1 MSKKALGRGLEAL
14 FQTTSDIAD
23 VTTKEESINFD
34 SSEKNKTGES
44 SPRMLFGSTDAIAE
58 QQSNSFGYY
67 VDITKIKA
75 SPDQPRKEFNQKQ
88 LEDLSESI
96 REKGILQPILVEK
109 NGDNFVIIAGE
120 RRFRAAG
127 LAGLTQIPI
136 IEKNFTDR
144 EKYEIALIEN
154 IQRENL
160 SPIEEAKAYQTLINN
175 YSLGQEELAR
185 IIGKNRSTIANSIR
199 LLKMSDEMQN
209 SLNVGDI
216 SSGHAR
222 AILSVIN
229 PSDQI
234 VLFKRIIERGLSVRD
249 TEKQATELNNGQ
261 KALGNS
267 NNEKSPVKQKDP
279 NIADIEQKFI
289 DKFGTKVNLNGTL
302 AKGKIEISYFS
313 KEDLER
319 IFDLLL

>member
-14 FQTTSDIAD
+14 FQATSDTANII
-23 VTTKEESINFD
+23 TTKEESISFD
-34 SSEKNKTGES
+34 SSEKNKATDN
-44 SPRMLFGSTDAIAE
+44 LFDSAVAE

-75 SPDQPRKEFNQKQ
+75 NPDQPRKEFNQKQ

-127 LAGLTQIPI
+127 LAGLTQVPI

-175 YSLGQEELAR
+175 YNLGQEELSK

-199 LLKMSDEMQN
+199 LLKMPDEMQDA
-209 SLNVGDI
+209 LNAGDI

-234 VLFKRIIERGLSVRD
+234 VLFKRITERGLSVRD
-249 TEKQATELNNGQ
+249 AEKQATELNNGQ

-267 NNEKSPVKQKDP
+267 NKEKSSVKQKDP
-279 NIADIEQKFI
+279 NIAGIEQKFI

-313 KEDLER
+313 KDDLER

>member
-14 FQTTSDIAD
+14 FQATSDTANVI
-23 VTTKEESINFD
+23 TTKEESINFD
-34 SSEKNKTGES
+34 SSEKNKTTD
-44 SPRMLFGSTDAIAE
+44 RLFDSADTVAE
-58 QQSNSFGYY
+58 QQGNSFGYY
-67 VDITKIKA
+67 IDITKIKA
-75 SPDQPRKEFNQKQ
+75 NPDQPRKEFNQKQ

-127 LAGLTQIPI
+127 LAGLTQVPI

-175 YSLGQEELAR
+175 YNLGQEELSK

-199 LLKMSDEMQN
+199 LLKMPNEMQDA
-209 SLNVGDI
+209 LNAGDI

-234 VLFKRIIERGLSVRD
+234 VLFKRITERGLSVRD
-249 TEKQATELNNGQ
+249 AERQAVELNNGQ

-267 NNEKSPVKQKDP
+267 NKVKSPVKQKDP
-279 NIADIEQKFI
+279 SIADIEQKFI

-313 KEDLER
+313 KDDLER